1 MPLSYYK
8 GYRAYEFIDGAWVHK
23 NITYSPL
30 TREVL
35 IEAEIGEHTYKVLYE
50 GTIVQKATL
59 VISVLSII
67 GVVAYGVLKRKN
79 KVRYNR

>member
-59 VISVLSII
+59 VISILSII
-67 GVVAYGVLKRKN
+67 SVVSYGVLKRKN